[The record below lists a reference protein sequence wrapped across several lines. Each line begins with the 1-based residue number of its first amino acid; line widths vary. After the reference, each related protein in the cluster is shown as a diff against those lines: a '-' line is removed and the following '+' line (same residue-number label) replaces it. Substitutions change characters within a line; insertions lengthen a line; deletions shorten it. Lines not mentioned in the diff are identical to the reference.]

1 MFYRATWV
9 PGGGRDIRWLGT
21 SDRREVERLGRQLL
35 SALLVGETYQMS
47 GPVRLGDLVSRYLS
61 ESAGYRDNK
70 PRTRAEDRARLELI
84 VASIGGARDVKT
96 LTGDV

>member
-1 MFYRATWV
+1 
-9 PGGGRDIRWLGT
+9 
-21 SDRREVERLGRQLL
+21 
-35 SALLVGETYQMS
+35 MS